1 VTKNNLGVL
10 DKCHKIV
17 SHKKHD
23 MAMKLK
29 VQLQTLQ
36 LGQKISSITMDD
48 LYYDVEPQF
57 AITFVTTFGIVSI
70 NGWLGFNH
78 VII

>member
-1 VTKNNLGVL
+1 
-10 DKCHKIV
+10 
-17 SHKKHD
+17 
-23 MAMKLK
+23 MKLK